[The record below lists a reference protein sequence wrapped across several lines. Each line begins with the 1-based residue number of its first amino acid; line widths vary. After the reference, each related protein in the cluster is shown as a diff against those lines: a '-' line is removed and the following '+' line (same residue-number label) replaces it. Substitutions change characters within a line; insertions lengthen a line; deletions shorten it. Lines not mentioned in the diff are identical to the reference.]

1 MLPRSSADPR
11 DVPAARQESSGGN
24 EWLRPRPRVALV
36 RPPRPSI
43 TRSCCRFAAKEGI
56 IGLAAVASRM
66 GMAARPNRNLA
77 TDESIEPNDSA
88 SSYHTPVSAALDRFV
103 TGNTKWP
110 RSTRSSL
117 GLYCIAWAMRT
128 RNAIL
133 YFIWL
138 ATSLRNVGPVRQW
151 LANCDG
157 CR

>member
-1 MLPRSSADPR
+1 MRLIRRRDHASRKYSTSTRPR
-11 DVPAARQESSGGN
+11 DGNVKCCRAPLIRVTSRQQPAARQESSGGN

-88 SSYHTPVSAALDRFV
+88 SSYHTPVSAALDQFV

-117 GLYCIAWAMRT
+117 GLYCIA
-128 RNAIL
+128 
-133 YFIWL
+133 
-138 ATSLRNVGPVRQW
+138 
-151 LANCDG
+151 
-157 CR
+157 